1 MEDPSDL
8 MFEVDQFVEGKDR
21 FGELSI
27 RSRSRGVICGHTNS
41 LSDSTMISGKPPK
54 STSSC
59 VAGIAFTNPW
69 FVCLCVKFLKHSRE
83 ITNTSGQ
90 SPLFLFS
97 HSRSKTGMAGPNAAI
112 FTYPRIPESARKHR
126 IRGEDKPVVISYG
139 KRSICDEFCLD
150 PERDFAPVGPKLDL
164 FDRIT

>member
-21 FGELSI
+21 LGEISI

-41 LSDSTMISGKPPK
+41 LSDSTMIWGEPPE
-54 STSSC
+54 SASSC
-59 VAGIAFTNPW
+59 VAGIAFTKPW
-69 FVCLCVKFLKHSRE
+69 YVCEIFGTFPENHNQKREKLCV
-83 ITNTSGQ
+83 
-90 SPLFLFS
+90 LFS
-97 HSRSKTGMAGPNAAI
+97 HSRSNTGMAGSNAAI
-112 FTYPRIPESARKHR
+112 VTFPRIPESARKHR

-139 KRSICDEFCLD
+139 KSSICDEFCLD
-150 PERDFAPVGPKLDL
+150 PERDFAPEGPKLDL